1 MKNLKRYN
9 NEKGFALILALSML
23 VILSLLGVFALMT
36 STTEVQIS
44 GNYSA
49 AQQALSA
56 ADRTLEVGEALI
68 TNVGSID
75 MDEEKSDLI
84 DLLRVG
90 IWGPVKGAG
99 NQVVFLRSGP
109 AAGFGAD
116 FKGNYYAVTA
126 VGGADSGNPGAS
138 KVRTR
143 LESQNINVSFAGGSS
158 STQFTTTN
166 PNYSPETDNETET
179 NYEE

>member
-1 MKNLKRYN
+1 MENLKKYN

-68 TNVGSID
+68 SNVGSID
-75 MDEEKSDLI
+75 MDKDTALI

-90 IWGPVKGAG
+90 IWGPVPEAG

-109 AAGFGAD
+109 AAGFGSD
-116 FKGNYYAVTA
+116 FKGNYYAITA
-126 VGGADSGNPGAS
+126 VGGAVSGNPGAS
-138 KVRTR
+138 RVRTR
-143 LESQNINVSFAGGSS
+143 LESQKVNVSFAGGSS
-158 STQFTTTN
+158 STQFTTTG
-166 PNYSPETDNETET
+166 TD
-179 NYEE
+179 YEE

>member
-1 MKNLKRYN
+1 MENLKKYN

-68 TNVGSID
+68 SNVGSID
-75 MDEEKSDLI
+75 MDKDTALI

-90 IWGPVKGAG
+90 IWGPVPEAG

-116 FKGNYYAVTA
+116 FKGNYYAITA
-126 VGGADSGNPGAS
+126 VGGAVSGNPGAS
-138 KVRTR
+138 RVRTR
-143 LESQNINVSFAGGSS
+143 LESQKVNVSFAGGSS
-158 STQFTTTN
+158 STQFTTTG
-166 PNYSPETDNETET
+166 TD
-179 NYEE
+179 YEE